1 MRLVLLLAML
11 LACGFAWAD
20 ENSVPPYQD
29 KADARPTLDEE
40 NRVWAEGELA
50 EKSLIK
56 SGEVYA
62 DPALNAYVQK
72 VMDRLFPEYG
82 GMIRVKVINE
92 GSLNAFALPQGAV
105 FVNMGLL
112 ARLENE
118 AQLATILAHE
128 GSHFVFRH
136 SYQNHES
143 AKSLSGFALTI
154 GIVGG
159 GVGALLGSLTAISS
173 MSGFSQDMERQADR
187 QGFERLERAGY
198 DVHESVKVFQLLADE
213 VKALDI
219 KEPYFFS
226 SHPRLQERI
235 DSFNALI
242 AKYDGRKGETDEA
255 RFSEVTRGLRERW
268 LQAQI
273 SEGKP
278 KSIIHVLSNPAM
290 LHRYPPYAAYY
301 LGEAYRL
308 RGEEGDLDKA
318 VAAWRQAV
326 EADPD
331 FAPSYCAL
339 GVNAMKKHD
348 WAEAHDYLTRYL
360 TLAPDAQD
368 AGYVRDYLET
378 IGEKLKP

>member
-1 MRLVLLLAML
+1 VRAILLLAIL
-11 LACGFAWAD
+11 LACRLAWAEEGD
-20 ENSVPPYQD
+20 VTPYHGI
-29 KADARPTLDEE
+29 ADARPVLDEE

-56 SGEVYA
+56 SGEVYP
-62 DPALNAYVQK
+62 DPALNAYVQG
-72 VMDRLFPEYG
+72 VMDRLFPEYD
-82 GMIRVKVINE
+82 GMIRVKVIND

-143 AKSLSGFALTI
+143 AKSLSGFALTV

-173 MSGFSQDMERQADR
+173 MSGFSQDMERQADQ
-187 QGFERLERAGY
+187 QGFARLKRAGY

-242 AKYDGRKGETDEA
+242 AKNDGTAGEVDEV
-255 RFSEVTRGLRERW
+255 RFSEATRGLREQW

-308 RGEEGDLDKA
+308 RGEEGDADKA

-326 EADPD
+326 TVDPD

-348 WAEAHDYLTRYL
+348 WAAAHDYLTRYL
-360 TLAPDAQD
+360 VLAPNARD

>member
-1 MRLVLLLAML
+1 MRLAFLLAIL
-11 LACGFAWAD
+11 LACAAAWAD
-20 ENSVPPYQD
+20 DPGVPPFQG

-40 NRVWAEGELA
+40 NRVWAEGDLA
-50 EKSLIK
+50 ERSLIK
-56 SGEVYA
+56 SGEVYP
-62 DPALNAYVQK
+62 DPALNAYVQG

-82 GMIRVKVINE
+82 GMIRVKVIND

-136 SYQNHES
+136 SYQNHQS
-143 AKSLSGFALTI
+143 AKNLSGFALTV

-187 QGFERLERAGY
+187 QGYERLKRAGY

-242 AKYDGRKGETDEA
+242 AKYDGRSGEVDEA
-255 RFSEVTRGLRERW
+255 RYSAATGGLRERW

-278 KSIIHVLSNPAM
+278 KSVIHVLSNPAM

-308 RGEEGDLDKA
+308 RGEEGDADKA
-318 VAAWRQAV
+318 EAAWRQAAA
-326 EADPD
+326 ADPA
-331 FAPSYCAL
+331 FAPSYYAL
-339 GVNAMKKHD
+339 GVAAMKKHD
-348 WAEAHDYLTRYL
+348 WVKAHDYLTRYL
-360 TLAPDAQD
+360 TLAPNAQE